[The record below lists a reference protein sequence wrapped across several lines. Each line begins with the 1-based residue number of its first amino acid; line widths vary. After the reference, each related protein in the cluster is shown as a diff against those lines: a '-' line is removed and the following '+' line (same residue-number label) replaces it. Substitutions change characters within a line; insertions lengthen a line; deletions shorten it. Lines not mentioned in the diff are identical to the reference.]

1 MILLVEDDPP
11 SSRALTLALKTAG
24 YEVINAD
31 NGTEALE
38 LLVMHDFELVITDLV
53 MPNLNGLNL
62 INAVHFKRPHMP
74 VILMSGYL
82 VKDAGKAIIDQTA
95 VFLQKPINPTA
106 LIMAVDGCSP
116 NLSSSY
122 FPQALSEPHAQRLG
136 SAVHLFEI
144 QFPIWTG
151 RIP

>member
-62 INAVHFKRPHMP
+62 INAVHFKRARP
-74 VILMSGYL
+74 
-82 VKDAGKAIIDQTA
+82 K
-95 VFLQKPINPTA
+95 
-106 LIMAVDGCSP
+106 
-116 NLSSSY
+116 
-122 FPQALSEPHAQRLG
+122 
-136 SAVHLFEI
+136 
-144 QFPIWTG
+144 TG
-151 RIP
+151 QCRPFV